1 MSEQSSSIRSV
12 SSENVVV
19 EDSTGRVVLWFLL
32 LVVLGGA
39 FLYSLFW
46 YIQPLFTGIYPQ

>member
-1 MSEQSSSIRSV
+1 MSEQSGSVRSV

-19 EDSTGRVVLWFLL
+19 EDSTGRVVLATTL
-32 LVVLGGA
+32 LVALGFA
-39 FLYSLFW
+39 FLYVLFW